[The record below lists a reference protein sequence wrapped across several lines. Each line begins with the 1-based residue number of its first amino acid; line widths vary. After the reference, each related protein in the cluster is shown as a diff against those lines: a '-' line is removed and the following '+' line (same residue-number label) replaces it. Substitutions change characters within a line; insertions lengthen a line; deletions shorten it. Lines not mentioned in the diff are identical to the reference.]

1 MRVFLCALLGVL
13 PLPLAAQRV
22 EVVLD
27 SVRGPRAEVAA
38 AKSEL
43 GLRHGLAATPGVHV
57 LPLRTSHTQDDTHAR
72 YRIVGSVVA
81 DTGRCTLSVQIV
93 DRRTGRTVDHAQI
106 RAAWEALSDSASA
119 LGERIG
125 RQLVVGK
132 RATRPAIQRGAE
144 AGKTTLW

>member
-1 MRVFLCALLGVL
+1 MRVFLCALLGFL

-22 EVVLD
+22 EVLVD
-27 SVRGPRAEVAA
+27 SVLGPRAEVAA

-43 GLRHGLAATPGVHV
+43 GLRHGLAATAGVHV
-57 LPLRTSHTQDDTHAR
+57 LPLRTRHTRGDAPAR

-81 DTGRCTLSVQIV
+81 DTGVCTLSVQIV
-93 DRRTGRTVDHAQI
+93 DRRTGHTVDHTQI

-125 RQLVVGK
+125 RRLVVRK
-132 RATRPAIQRGAE
+132 RATRPAISRGADAGE
-144 AGKTTLW
+144 ATLW